1 MMNDSADKRR
11 LVAIVIGV
19 FFVLVVIIATI
30 VNITKPWLSGDPHV
44 RKEVSAVSS
53 TNDFTVSDPVVVDGE
68 WKLYQVNPLREGAC
82 EPGPVIMKGNE
93 RVIGPATD
101 IHLDDLY
108 RAGVPDKLVRY
119 IFKNDVLWYG
129 FETYEREYAGYNPIY
144 IKSAIQAV
152 VMKLGAK
159 LSKVAFDLDSI
170 RNIVNDPKG
179 VNRTE
184 ISRFNFTINNN
195 KTKYTLTATNFTT
208 INKLT
213 INIDDENGQTLF
225 NKTFNAS

>member
-1 MMNDSADKRR
+1 MFDDSRKRR
-11 LVAIVIGV
+11 LIALGVGVGFVVIVMIVAIVN
-19 FFVLVVIIATI
+19 IA
-30 VNITKPWLSGDPHV
+30 KPWRSGDPAV
-44 RKEVSAVSS
+44 RKAVAAVSS
-53 TNDFTVSDPVVVDGE
+53 TDDFTVSKPLVTDGE
-68 WKLYQVNPLREGAC
+68 WKLYWIDPVTKGAC
-82 EPGPVIMKGNE
+82 ESAPAVMKGD
-93 RVIGPATD
+93 RMVIGPGTD
-101 IHLDDLY
+101 VPLDDFY
-108 RAGVPDKLVRY
+108 KAGVPDKIVRY
-119 IFKNDVLWYG
+119 IFKDDVLWYG
-129 FETYEREYAGYNPIY
+129 FETYKRGYAGYNPIY

-184 ISRFNFTINNN
+184 ISRFNFTINND

-213 INIDDENGQTLF
+213 INIDDKNGQTLF